1 MECPP
6 VMKCPLLIVALLL
19 NAAAWADQAIDQR
32 CEIELE
38 PIFSFPSG
46 KSKTMSDQFEL
57 VYKINLMGRRVLPS
71 TSESWW
77 PMDISGRVPK
87 TTVPNLGTPDVYPA

>member
-6 VMKCPLLIVALLL
+6 VMKFPLLIVALLL

-38 PIFSFPSG
+38 PIFPFLPV
-46 KSKTMSDQFEL
+46 DL
-57 VYKINLMGRRVLPS
+57 RRCLINLSWS
-71 TSESWW
+71 TKL
-77 PMDISGRVPK
+77 I
-87 TTVPNLGTPDVYPA
+87 